1 MRSRWEKSH
10 SIGIL
15 GMCCSLFNFP
25 IGVIQTVGTTKSI
38 IIYPSISSPPS
49 GRLASYTDITINQS
63 PTAAA
68 ISSSSP
74 VTHTHSSHNDCC
86 CCCCCCCC
94 WRWRMLLLGEWILLL
109 LGIVGG
115 YTTAMIRRAESRPA
129 DDGEG
134 HRPSSVYYLL
144 LRSFQYI
151 IH

>member
-86 CCCCCCCC
+86 CCCCCCC